1 MKMPINLSTNVKT
14 AAKTTLL
21 AAAVSLCFS
30 TSSIASSHR
39 EAPFITEHP
48 KIDSTDVYL
57 FRSYEPGRSNF
68 VTVVANYLPLQ
79 APYGGPNYF
88 YLDPEAIY
96 EIHFDT
102 DGNAV
107 EDLTFQFKF
116 NNTFKNLTLDAG
128 GTAVPVPLLQV
139 GQITGTTPEANDAVK
154 NLIETYT
161 VGLIRGPRRAT
172 APVLATSSANT
183 VPTVFRKPL
192 DNIGSKTFTNYA
204 AYAGSHVY
212 PITIPGCVEAGRVFV
227 GQRKDGFLTPL
238 GELFDLINLNPLGA
252 RNSIQARDDVGSTNI
267 TSIAL
272 ELPISCV
279 APTQPIVGA
288 WTTASLRRSR
298 VLNAAP
304 GGTSTVPNSAG
315 AASAVDGGAYV
326 QLSRLSI
333 PLINELVIGLGDK
346 DRFSGSQPRNDGQFA
361 TYVTNPTLPELIEIL
376 FAAAGA
382 QAPNV
387 FPRTDLV
394 AAALTGIPGLNQPPN
409 VVASEMLRLNTST
422 AAAAV
427 GAQNSLGV
435 IAGDSAGFP
444 NGRRPGDDV
453 VDILLRVMMGV
464 LLPPAQAPSGQL
476 PLNDGVEVNAT
487 QFATTF
493 PYLLTPIAGDRN

>member
-1 MKMPINLSTNVKT
+1 MKINKSM
-14 AAKTTLL
+14 TLL
-21 AAAVSLCFS
+21 AAAVSLCL
-30 TSSIASSHR
+30 SSAASASSHR
-39 EAPFITEHP
+39 EAPFVTEHP

-68 VTVVANYLPLQ
+68 VTVLANYQPLQ
-79 APYGGPNYF
+79 GPYGGPNYF

-116 NNTFKNLTLDAG
+116 NNLFKNIALNVG
-128 GTAVPVPLLQV
+128 GASVPVPLLQV
-139 GQITGTTPEANDAVK
+139 GQVTGTTPDANDAVK

-161 VGLIRGPRRAT
+161 VGVIRGPRRAS
-172 APVLATSSANT
+172 APLLATSAANA

-192 DNIGSKTFTNYA
+192 DNIGSKTFPNYA
-204 AYAGSHVY
+204 AYADSHVF

-227 GQRKDGFLTPL
+227 GQRTDGFFVAL
-238 GELFDLINLNPLGA
+238 GEVFDLINLNPLGP
-252 RNSIQARDDVGSTNI
+252 RNGNQALDDVGDSNI

-304 GGTSTVPNSAG
+304 GGTSAVPNSAG
-315 AASAVDGGAYV
+315 AASAVDGGAFV
-326 QLSRLSI
+326 QLSRLST

-346 DRFSGSQPRNDGQFA
+346 DRFSGSEPRNDGQFA
-361 TYVTNPTLPELIEIL
+361 TYVTNPTLPALIEVL
-376 FAAAGA
+376 FGAAGVR
-382 QAPNV
+382 APTL

-394 AAALTGIPGLNQPPN
+394 AAALTGIPTLNQPPN

-422 AAAAV
+422 PAAAMA
-427 GAQNSLGV
+427 AQNSLGV
-435 IAGDSAGFP
+435 IAGDAAGFP

-453 VDILLRVMMGV
+453 VDILLRVVMGV
-464 LLPPAQAPSGQL
+464 LLTPAQAPSGQL
-476 PLNDGVEVNAT
+476 PYNDGVETNAT
-487 QFATTF
+487 QFRNTF
-493 PYLLTPIAGDRN
+493 PYLTTPNAGDGIY

>member
-1 MKMPINLSTNVKT
+1 MKLNKSI
-14 AAKTTLL
+14 TLL
-21 AAAVSLCFS
+21 AAAVSLCL
-30 TSSIASSHR
+30 SSAASASSHR
-39 EAPFITEHP
+39 EAPFVTEHP

-68 VTVVANYLPLQ
+68 VTVLANYQPLQ
-79 APYGGPNYF
+79 GPYGGPNYF

-116 NNTFKNLTLDAG
+116 NNLFKNIALNVGSAS
-128 GTAVPVPLLQV
+128 VPVPLLQI
-139 GQITGTTPEANDAVK
+139 GQVTGITPDANDAVK

-161 VGLIRGPRRAT
+161 VGVIRGPRRAS
-172 APVLATSSANT
+172 APLLATSAANT

-192 DNIGSKTFTNYA
+192 DNIGSKTFPNYA
-204 AYAGSHVY
+204 AYADSHIF

-227 GQRKDGFLTPL
+227 GQRKDGFLVAL
-238 GELFDLINLNPLGA
+238 GEVFDLINLNPLGP
-252 RNSIQARDDVGSTNI
+252 RNGNPALDDVGDSNI

-272 ELPISCV
+272 ELPISCI

-304 GGTSTVPNSAG
+304 GGTSTVPGSAG
-315 AASAVDGGAYV
+315 AASAVDGGAFV
-326 QLSRLSI
+326 QLSRLST

-346 DRFSGSQPRNDGQFA
+346 DRFSGSEPRNDGQFA
-361 TYVTNPTLPELIEIL
+361 TYVTNPTLPAIIEVL
-376 FAAAGA
+376 FGAAGV
-382 QAPNV
+382 QAPTL

-394 AAALTGIPGLNQPPN
+394 AAALTGIPTLNQPPN

-422 AAAAV
+422 PAAAMAS
-427 GAQNSLGV
+427 QNSLGV
-435 IAGDSAGFP
+435 IAGDAAGFP

-464 LLPPAQAPSGQL
+464 LLTPAQAPSGQL
-476 PLNDGVEVNAT
+476 PYNDGVETNAT
-487 QFATTF
+487 QFRNSF
-493 PYLLTPIAGDRN
+493 PYLTTPNAGDASN

>member
-1 MKMPINLSTNVKT
+1 MKLNKSI
-14 AAKTTLL
+14 TLL
-21 AAAVSLCFS
+21 AAAVSLCL
-30 TSSIASSHR
+30 SSAASASSHR
-39 EAPFITEHP
+39 EAPFVTEHP

-68 VTVVANYLPLQ
+68 VTVLANYQPLQ
-79 APYGGPNYF
+79 GPYGGPNYF

-116 NNTFKNLTLDAG
+116 NNLFKNIALTVG
-128 GTAVPVPLLQV
+128 GASVPVPLLQI
-139 GQITGTTPEANDAVK
+139 GQVTGTTPDANDAVK

-161 VGLIRGPRRAT
+161 VGVIRGPRRAS
-172 APVLATSSANT
+172 APLLATSAANT

-204 AYAGSHVY
+204 AYADSHIF

-227 GQRKDGFLTPL
+227 GQRKDGFLVAL
-238 GELFDLINLNPLGA
+238 GEVFDLINLNPLGP
-252 RNSIQARDDVGSTNI
+252 RNGNQALDDVGDSNI

-272 ELPISCV
+272 ELPISCI

-304 GGTSTVPNSAG
+304 GGTSTVPGSAG
-315 AASAVDGGAYV
+315 AASAVDGGAFV
-326 QLSRLSI
+326 QLSRLST

-346 DRFSGSQPRNDGQFA
+346 DRFSGSEPRNDGQFA
-361 TYVTNPTLPELIEIL
+361 TYVTNPTLPAIIEVL
-376 FAAAGA
+376 FGAAGV
-382 QAPNV
+382 QAPTL

-394 AAALTGIPGLNQPPN
+394 AAALTGIPTLNQPPN
-409 VVASEMLRLNTST
+409 VVGSEMLRLNTST
-422 AAAAV
+422 PAAAMA
-427 GAQNSLGV
+427 AQNSLGV
-435 IAGDSAGFP
+435 IAGDAAGFP

-453 VDILLRVMMGV
+453 VDILLRVVMGV
-464 LLPPAQAPSGQL
+464 LLTPAQAPSGQL
-476 PLNDGVEVNAT
+476 PYNDGVEVNAT
-487 QFATTF
+487 QFRNSF
-493 PYLLTPIAGDRN
+493 PYLTTPNAGDASN